1 MSDFD
6 DLMSDLN
13 DGIAGRNGGLPM
25 GFQRL
30 NNHIT
35 LRKANNYLVGGFTGT
50 GKTGFV
56 DDAFVLNP
64 VMYHLN
70 NTDSTPIEVVYWSME
85 RQKRFKLMKWISRKM
100 FLDHGVLIPVKRLM
114 GWCNPIDRI
123 TPDEKTMFESH
134 RGHIDTILSKIHIFD
149 QSSDHNPTGFRN
161 EMRKFFEARG
171 TIRERVPASEGNPPV
186 PRLYIPHDP
195 NKIILIVK
203 DHLGLIRKEKNLNF
217 KKEIIDKVSE
227 DDRYF
232 RDFYGASNVHISQFN
247 RDIANPTRLKNG
259 DVEPMLEDFKDSGS
273 TQEDAD
279 VVISLFDPSRYKVPD
294 PSRYDLD
301 KLTHQGDLKYR
312 SIKILKNSYGV
323 ANIRI
328 GMGFQGAT
336 GMFKELPH
344 LDQMNDNIYNDI
356 RSDVFFLPHSHH

>member
-6 DLMSDLN
+6 DLLSEVN

-30 NNHIT
+30 NNHVT

-64 VMYHLN
+64 ISYHIVHP
-70 NTDSTPIEVVYWSME
+70 DSTSIEIVYWSME
-85 RQKRFKLMKWISRKM
+85 RPRKFKLMKWISRKI
-100 FLDHGVLIPVKRLM
+100 FLDHGLIIPVKRWM
-114 GWCNPIDRI
+114 GWCNEADRI
-123 TPDEKTMFESH
+123 KPEEKLIFETY
-134 RGHIDTILSKIHIFD
+134 REYINAILSKIHIFD
-149 QSSDHNPTGFRN
+149 SSTDHNPTGFRN
-161 EMRKFFEARG
+161 IMREFFAARG
-171 TIRERVPASEGNPPV
+171 TIRERVPAENGNPPI

-195 NKIILIVK
+195 RKIILIIK
-203 DHLGLIRKEKNLNF
+203 DHLGLIRNEKNLNI
-217 KKEIIDKVSE
+217 KKDIIDKVAQ

-247 RDIANPTRLKNG
+247 RDISNPTRLKNG

-328 GMGFQGAT
+328 GMGFQGST

-344 LDQMNDNIYNDI
+344 LDQIDDNIYSSVRDD
-356 RSDVFFLPHSHH
+356 SYFLPHH

>member
-6 DLMSDLN
+6 DLITEVDS
-13 DGIAGRNGGLPM
+13 GIAGRNGGLPM

-35 LRKANNYLVGGFTGT
+35 LRKANNYLIGGFTGT

-64 VMYHLN
+64 VFHHIN
-70 NTDSTPIEVVYWSME
+70 NPNSTSIEIVYWSME
-85 RQKRFKLMKWISRKM
+85 RQKKFKLMKWVSRKM
-100 FLDHGVLIPVKRLM
+100 FLDHGVIIPVKRLM
-114 GWCNPIDRI
+114 GWCPEVDRI
-123 TPDEKTMFESH
+123 KPDERERFETY
-134 RGHIDTILSKIHIFD
+134 RPYIDSILSKIHIFD
-149 QSSDHNPTGFRN
+149 NSLEHNPTGMRN

-171 TIRERVPASEGNPPV
+171 TIRAYVPASEGNPPI
-186 PRLYIPHDP
+186 PRLYIPQDP
-195 NKIILIVK
+195 RKIILIIK
-203 DHLGLIRKEKNLNF
+203 DHLGLIRREKNLNLR
-217 KKEIIDKVSE
+217 KEIIDKVSE
-227 DDRYF
+227 DDRYN
-232 RDFYGASNVHISQFN
+232 RDFFGATNVHISQFN
-247 RDIANPTRLKNG
+247 RDISNPTRLKNG

-328 GMGFQGAT
+328 GMGFQGAL
-336 GMFKELPH
+336 GMFKELPP
-344 LDQMNDNIYNDI
+344 LDQMTDTTYENIRDD
-356 RSDVFFLPHSHH
+356 SFFLPHNH